1 MTSKIRKILYPLSV
15 LFEGLTKIRNKFYD
29 EEILVSKAFDLPI
42 LLVGN
47 LRVGGTGKTPQV
59 AYLVKLLK
67 EKYRIAVLSRG
78 YKRKTSGFVLANSN
92 TGVSEIGDEAYQLS
106 KQFSTITI
114 AVDADRVNGINKL
127 VALKSPPEVIV
138 LDDAFQHRKIRA
150 GFNILLTPY
159 TDLYTDDS
167 HLPTGNLRENS
178 KGAERAQVIIV
189 TKCPDQLTEE
199 QEFKTAVKLHPTLEQ
214 TIFFTKI
221 SYADFIQNEQERI
234 NLSDLVAYSI
244 LLITGIENPRPL
256 LEFLDSK
263 RIKYKHLSYKD
274 HHHFTESDIEKIEME
289 FKKFSNKKRL
299 ILSTEKDYVRIF
311 ESLNVLYYLAIET
324 TFINHQKD
332 FDTLILNY
340 VEENTRD
347 RKIS

>member
-15 LFEGLTKIRNKFYD
+15 LFEGLTKVRNKLYD

-92 TGVSEIGDEAYQLS
+92 SDVSEIGDEAYQLS

-114 AVDADRVNGINKL
+114 AVDEDRVNGINKL

-199 QEFKTAVKLHPTLEQ
+199 QEFKTSIKLHPTLEQ

-244 LLITGIENPRPL
+244 LLITGIDNPRPL

-311 ESLNVLYYLAIET
+311 ESLDMLYYLGIET

>member
-1 MTSKIRKILYPLSV
+1 MTSKIRKILYPLSI
-15 LFEGLTKIRNKFYD
+15 LFEGLTKVRNKLYD
-29 EEILVSKAFDLPI
+29 DEILGSKEFDLPI
-42 LLVGN
+42 VLVGN

-92 TGVSEIGDEAYQLS
+92 SDVSEIGDEAYQLS
-106 KQFSTITI
+106 KQFSNITI

-127 VALKSPPEVIV
+127 VALKNPPEVIV

-159 TDLYTDDS
+159 ADLYTDDS
-167 HLPTGNLRENS
+167 HLPTGNLRENT

-234 NLSDLVAYSI
+234 NLSDLVAYSV
-244 LLITGIENPRPL
+244 LLITGIDNPLPL

-311 ESLNVLYYLAIET
+311 GCLNMLYYLAIET

>member
-15 LFEGLTKIRNKFYD
+15 LFEGLTKVRNKLYD

-92 TGVSEIGDEAYQLS
+92 SDVSEIGDEAYQLS

-114 AVDADRVNGINKL
+114 AVDADRVSGINKL

-244 LLITGIENPRPL
+244 LLITGIDNPRPL

-311 ESLNVLYYLAIET
+311 ESLNGLYYLAIET